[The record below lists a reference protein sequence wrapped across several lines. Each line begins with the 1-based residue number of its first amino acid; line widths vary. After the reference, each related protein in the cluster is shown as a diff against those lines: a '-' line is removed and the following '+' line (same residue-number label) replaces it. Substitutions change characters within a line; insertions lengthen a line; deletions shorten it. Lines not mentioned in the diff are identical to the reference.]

1 MSLDSQKIDF
11 SSLLL
16 TINKFKILLI
26 ISVILSFTFSILYL
40 IDRTL
45 TYKSKATIELGSYI
59 TSQYEMHEIDSPRRL
74 NTILNITFIGK
85 LNSIKKITEIDQFI
99 EIESISK
106 SVEESE
112 KNITEVYKFVSD
124 LHLAKID
131 KIKSNYLERLKRIE
145 GNIQTIQDK
154 QIELLTQ
161 HKENIDYNALLNS
174 LQLIT
179 ILNGELEKKNGL
191 KSLLKPNNFKNSKIV
206 GSIQHN
212 KNPEN
217 MRSSL
222 IISIFIF
229 FGIVLSLALAILIEL
244 AQPLLKRI
252 EN

>member
-1 MSLDSQKIDF
+1 MQ
-11 SSLLL
+11 
-16 TINKFKILLI
+16 
-26 ISVILSFTFSILYL
+26 
-40 IDRTL
+40 
-45 TYKSKATIELGSYI
+45 
-59 TSQYEMHEIDSPRRL
+59 EIDSPRRL

-85 LNSIKKITEIDQFI
+85 LNSIRKITEENQFI

-131 KIKSNYLERLKRIE
+131 KIKGNYLERLKRIE
-145 GNIQTIQDK
+145 SNIQTIQDK

-191 KSLLKPNNFKNSKIV
+191 KSILKPNNFKNSKIV

-217 MRSSL
+217 IRSSL
-222 IISIFIF
+222 IIPIFMF
-229 FGIVLSLALAILIEL
+229 FGIVLSLILALIIDSTQQLFKI
-244 AQPLLKRI
+244 K

>member
-11 SSLLL
+11 SFLLL

-26 ISVILSFTFSILYL
+26 ISVILSFIFSILYL

-145 GNIQTIQDK
+145 SNIQTIQDK

-217 MRSSL
+217 ARSSI
-222 IISIFIF
+222 IISIFMF
-229 FGIVLSLALAILIEL
+229 FGISLSLILALIIES
-244 AQPLLKRI
+244 AQQLFKRK

>member
-26 ISVILSFTFSILYL
+26 ISVILSFIFSILYL

-59 TSQYEMHEIDSPRRL
+59 TSQYEMREIDSPRRL

-85 LNSIKKITEIDQFI
+85 LNSIQNITEKNQFI

-145 GNIQTIQDK
+145 SNIQTIQDK

-217 MRSSL
+217 TRSSL
-222 IISIFIF
+222 IISIFMF
-229 FGIVLSLALAILIEL
+229 FGISLSLILALIIESTQQL
-244 AQPLLKRI
+244 FKRK